1 MAEAMGFN
9 GSEPQARERPRRHS
23 RLRNI
28 VLSDQE
34 DSERAAAYAQADP
47 VPVTDP
53 ENISDEGDDA
63 NGKAL
68 AISSNEHDRPIH
80 LQAVLARRKG
90 GQSSQRN
97 LSPLRAG
104 GLSSTTAAGADSR
117 SKISPRSRKQYM
129 NTKFGVGAPTNLQTR
144 TKHRIG
150 NASKK
155 QFGRT

>member
-1 MAEAMGFN
+1 MMAEAMGFN

-80 LQAVLARRKG
+80 L
-90 GQSSQRN
+90 
-97 LSPLRAG
+97 
-104 GLSSTTAAGADSR
+104 
-117 SKISPRSRKQYM
+117 
-129 NTKFGVGAPTNLQTR
+129 
-144 TKHRIG
+144 
-150 NASKK
+150 
-155 QFGRT
+155 